1 VEREELSI
9 HLRKGGGRG
18 KGKRKGRDKSTEMGS
33 VHDEE
38 QRTENIALGNT
49 IRGKRGYHL
58 APFVLNVISKT

>member
-38 QRTENIALGNT
+38 
-49 IRGKRGYHL
+49 
-58 APFVLNVISKT
+58 